1 MEMSITYCSILEP
14 DTPFSY
20 DVNLPAQLYV
30 AQLYVA
36 KMVVCR
42 HFAILLHLN
51 VILRSSIKILM
62 NMTEEMTVTM
72 VLTTMQITTI
82 LITWII
88 THLPDAC
95 NHLMSIMSSIKK

>member
-30 AQLYVA
+30 A
-36 KMVVCR
+36 KMVVRR

-95 NHLMSIMSSIKK
+95 NNLMSIMSSIKK